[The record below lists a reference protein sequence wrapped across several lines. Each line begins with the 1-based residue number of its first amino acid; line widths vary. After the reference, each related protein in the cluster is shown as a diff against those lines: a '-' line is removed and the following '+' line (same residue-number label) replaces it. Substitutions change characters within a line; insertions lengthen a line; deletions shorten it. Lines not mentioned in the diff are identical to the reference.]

1 LALLSLICWRSYGAS
16 GYSTI
21 DAERSVSS
29 MPNEFGTW
37 DHRGRG
43 KAVLSTGFSILRF
56 VMPVALWLVSNLWYR
71 AAMDVGEKEEGE

>member
-1 LALLSLICWRSYGAS
+1 
-16 GYSTI
+16 
-21 DAERSVSS
+21 

-56 VMPVALWLVSNLWYR
+56 VMPVALRLVSKLWYR